1 MRVWQAFDMEE
12 TNDDLSLVL
21 RLKNSAGESLKS
33 RSLVNIKPGASFC
46 YNKLFQFFFL
56 FRTLYWRK
64 KLLLHLGSSAQ
75 ATPNAIFA

>member
-33 RSLVNIKPGASFC
+33 RSLVKIKPGASFC
-46 YNKLFQFFFL
+46 YNKLFQFFFYL
-56 FRTLYWRK
+56 ERYIGERNFYF
-64 KLLLHLGSSAQ
+64 
-75 ATPNAIFA
+75 I